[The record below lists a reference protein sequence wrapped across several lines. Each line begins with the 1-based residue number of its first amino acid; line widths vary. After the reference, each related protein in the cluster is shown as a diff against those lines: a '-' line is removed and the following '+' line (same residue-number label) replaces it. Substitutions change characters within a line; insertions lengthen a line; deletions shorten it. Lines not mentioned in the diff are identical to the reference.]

1 MIHVKIEGLSLSNMG
16 FVVLL
21 RGEDDPR
28 TLPIFIGG
36 AEAQSIALQLEKV
49 TIPRPMTHD
58 LLKNILDC
66 MECRLK
72 RVVISELVESTFYA
86 VLVMERDGLETEVDA
101 RPSDALALAMRCGSP
116 LYVTQKVMNVAGVVL
131 AEPDAAGKDK
141 GDAPADGPAKK
152 KTAPLQSVLEQLK
165 DQLEKAVVE
174 ERFEEAAKLRD
185 QIKQWEQSHTKN

>member
-21 RGEDDPR
+21 RGVDDPR

-101 RPSDALALAMRCGSP
+101 RPSDAIALAMRCGSP
-116 LYVTQKVMNVAGVVL
+116 LYVTQKVMSAAGVIL
-131 AEPDAAGKDK
+131 PEQHASDKEEGEPAAG
-141 GDAPADGPAKK
+141 GTARQQ
-152 KTAPLQSVLEQLK
+152 TAPLQSVLEQLK
-165 DQLEKAVVE
+165 EQLEKAVME

-185 QIKQWEQSHTKN
+185 RIKHWEQSRAKN